1 MACYYI
7 INMIN
12 IVFIVKD
19 SIIKNSGEGPIT
31 DIYNQ
36 VVVENM
42 KKFRSVTVSTI
53 DLQLKEEDEIEDV
66 NQLSIIKQ
74 F

>member
-1 MACYYI
+1 
-7 INMIN
+7 MIN